1 MKNNFSHIPEKDR
14 LDEKLERLL
23 SGYQSPYALDTQTEQ
38 KSWKAIETE
47 LSLAKKKTN
56 TKDVSIIA
64 LFTSHLFKYA
74 AVFVMLISVVS
85 FLRFYQKTIEAPRGM
100 HLAHILPDGSSV
112 ELNAE
117 TSITYNPFW
126 WRLNRKISL
135 EGEGY
140 FKVIKG
146 SEFIVKSS
154 KGEVKVLGTTFNVYS
169 RNKKYKVFCN
179 TGSVEVSNGNANV
192 VLNPKQVASLHQHDF
207 TVEQV
212 GNPQDYIGWID
223 NHFMFDEASL
233 QEVFQSIQRQ
243 YDVDI
248 KVELNNFHQITYTG
262 YFTNTKP
269 INQTLEVVC
278 RTVDAKFKKQSS
290 GYLIFTTK

>member
-23 SGYQSPYALDTQTEQ
+23 SGYQSPYVLDTQTEQ
-38 KSWKAIETE
+38 KSWKALETE
-47 LSLAKKKTN
+47 LSLGKKKTN
-56 TKDVSIIA
+56 TNDVSIIA
-64 LFTSHLFKYA
+64 LFTSHWFKYA
-74 AVFVMLISVVS
+74 AVFIMLISVVG

-179 TGSVEVSNGNANV
+179 TGSVEVSNGNVNV

-243 YDVDI
+243 YDIDI

-262 YFTNTKP
+262 YFTNIKP

-278 RTVDAKFKKQSS
+278 RTVDAKFKKQSY
-290 GYLIFTTK
+290 GYLIFTNN